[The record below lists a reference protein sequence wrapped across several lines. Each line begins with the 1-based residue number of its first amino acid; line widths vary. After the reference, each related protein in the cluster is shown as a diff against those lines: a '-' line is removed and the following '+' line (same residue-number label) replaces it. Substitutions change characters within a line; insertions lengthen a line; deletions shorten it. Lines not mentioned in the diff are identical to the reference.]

1 MRVRRQGPW
10 RAGSLPR
17 VFRSLGSS
25 RAPAPAWI
33 MATQPAAVRAEPA
46 DAGRD
51 PLVPLPGPW
60 ATAPTV
66 APRPAARRRARDR
79 NRGRARAAASLVGVT
94 ALRSGDLAKQRAG
107 WTGHDRTGRDRSGVA
122 SPEGYRTAA
131 ERGPA
136 VRERCRRR
144 PAGRRA
150 GGVRRGDAR
159 GGVRGRMA
167 GRTAPPGR
175 KRGSASRK
183 RIPLAAGRTGRTT
196 APTPPTR
203 PAAHVSSPP
212 EMRRAPPR
220 SAGRGFTTGVSVFI
234 LGWSPMEIPEDGFPG
249 ERGHGL
255 HPANSGPYVEKAAT
269 RSSVRFAAF
278 SCHPI
283 RGCLDPCF
291 STPVHSTR
299 SISTS
304 TT

>member
-94 ALRSGDLAKQRAG
+94 ALRSGDLARQRAG

-196 APTPPTR
+196 APTPPPARR
-203 PAAHVSSPP
+203 PRIVASGN
-212 EMRRAPPR
+212 APR
-220 SAGRGFTTGVSVFI
+220 T
-234 LGWSPMEIPEDGFPG
+234 
-249 ERGHGL
+249 
-255 HPANSGPYVEKAAT
+255 
-269 RSSVRFAAF
+269 AAF
-278 SCHPI
+278 SRPGI
-283 RGCLDPCF
+283 YNRGVRFYIGLVSDGNSGRWLSRGKGPWSASGQF
-291 STPVHSTR
+291 GSLRRES
-299 SISTS
+299 SDSL
-304 TT
+304 

>member
-94 ALRSGDLAKQRAG
+94 ALRSGDLARQRAG

-196 APTPPTR
+196 APTPPPGPPPTYR
-203 PAAHVSSPP
+203 RLRKCAAH
-212 EMRRAPPR
+212 RRVQP
-220 SAGRGFTTGVSVFI
+220 AGD
-234 LGWSPMEIPEDGFPG
+234 LQPG
-249 ERGHGL
+249 CPFLYWAGL
-255 HPANSGPYVEKAAT
+255 RWKF
-269 RSSVRFAAF
+269 RKMAF
-278 SCHPI
+278 QGKGAMVCIRPI
-283 RGCLDPCF
+283 RVL
-291 STPVHSTR
+291 T
-299 SISTS
+299 
-304 TT
+304 